1 MELKVEAKNL
11 ELRNSWQEKIEDE
24 RAKLIRHYA
33 NFVLH
38 LRVSIEATSGYKEG
52 GYEVA
57 LVAGVPGDTV
67 VVKRW
72 GENVR
77 SLLVEAFDVLG
88 AQLKNIVQ
96 KKQNHKAGK
105 SLGEA
110 VITGQAN
117 GTVRKLFA
125 KEAYGF
131 IVSENQD
138 DVFFQAHV
146 LKDIGFEELIEGDAV
161 EFAVEQGEKG
171 LQATWVRRVAA

>member
-11 ELRNSWQEKIEDE
+11 ELRKSWQEKIEEE

-33 NFVLH
+33 SFVLH
-38 LRVSIEATSGYKEG
+38 LRVSIEATPGYKEG

-105 SLGEA
+105 SLVEA
-110 VITGQAN
+110 VASGQ
-117 GTVRKLFA
+117 GSGVIRKIFTN
-125 KEAYGF
+125 EAYGF
-131 IVSENQD
+131 ITAETHD

-146 LKDIGFEELIEGDAV
+146 LKDVEFTQLAEGDAV
-161 EFAVEQGEKG
+161 IFAAEHGEKG
-171 LQATWVRRVAA
+171 MQATWVRRADS

>member
-11 ELRNSWQEKIEDE
+11 ELRKSWQEKIEEE

-33 NFVLH
+33 SFVLH
-38 LRVSIEATSGYKEG
+38 LRVSIEATPGYKEG

-105 SLGEA
+105 SLVEA
-110 VITGQAN
+110 VASGQGSGVIRQIFTN
-117 GTVRKLFA
+117 
-125 KEAYGF
+125 EAYGF
-131 IVSENQD
+131 ITAETHD

-146 LKDIGFEELIEGDAV
+146 LKDVEFTQLAEGDAV
-161 EFAVEQGEKG
+161 IFAAEHGEKG
-171 LQATWVRRVAA
+171 MQATWVRRADS